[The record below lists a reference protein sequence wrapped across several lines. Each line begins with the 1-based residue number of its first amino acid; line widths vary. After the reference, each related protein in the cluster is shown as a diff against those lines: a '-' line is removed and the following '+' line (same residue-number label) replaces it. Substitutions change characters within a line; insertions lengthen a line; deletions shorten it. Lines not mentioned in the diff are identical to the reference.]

1 MTAGAPSAGSTYE
14 VSGRFGRALE
24 WLYGFA
30 DMERGIGWNPRSS
43 PALEWNLRR
52 TRILL
57 DLLGAPDRRME
68 IVLVAGT
75 KGKGS
80 TAALLASILSAS
92 GATTGLY
99 TKPHLQSYRERV
111 RVDGQAVSD
120 TAFADAVDALKP
132 KVDTLRSLVP
142 AAGQPTTFELTTAL
156 AFQHFATSRCT
167 AAVVEVGLGGRLDAT
182 NATDPHVSVV
192 TPISHDHMRELGTRL
207 DQIAREKAG
216 VLRPGRVVVVAAQR
230 ASAAAAIRAESDRVG
245 AERRDIGALTV
256 DEATRLGLVLRGPHQ
271 RQNAALAIAAARA
284 LSEHGIVTVDDDHV
298 SRGLSRLRWP
308 GRFEVVPGAPA
319 IVLDGA
325 HNDGS
330 AEALAIALRT
340 EFPRRP
346 VRLVV
351 GMMREK
357 DAGAFARTTAPLAR
371 FIYATVPRGTRG
383 LPPEELARRY
393 GRRARVFA
401 DLSRALEGARAD
413 ARPRDVVCVTGSL
426 ALVGEARDLLGLPVP
441 ERLWD
446 AAEQQ

>member
-1 MTAGAPSAGSTYE
+1 
-14 VSGRFGRALE
+14 
-24 WLYGFA
+24 
-30 DMERGIGWNPRSS
+30 MERGIGWNARSS
-43 PALEWNLRR
+43 PSLEWNLRR

-57 DLLGAPDRRME
+57 DLLAAPDRRMAV
-68 IVLVAGT
+68 VLVAGT

-80 TAALLASILSAS
+80 TAALLASVLSAS

-111 RVDGQAVSD
+111 RVDGQAVSEA
-120 TAFADAVDALKP
+120 AFADAVDALRP
-132 KVDTLRSLVP
+132 KVDALRGLVP

-156 AFQHFATSRCT
+156 AFLHFATSRCT

-182 NATDPHVSVV
+182 NATDPHVSVI

-230 ASAAAAIRAESDRVG
+230 ATAAAAIRAESARVG
-245 AERRDIGALTV
+245 AERRDVRPLTAT
-256 DEATRLGLVLRGPHQ
+256 DATRLGLALRGPHQ

-284 LSEHGIVTVDDDHV
+284 LSEHGIVTVNDDHV
-298 SRGLSRLRWP
+298 SRGLSRLQWP
-308 GRFEVVPGAPA
+308 GRFEIVPGTPE

-330 AEALAIALRT
+330 AAALAVALRQ
-340 EFPRRP
+340 EFRGRP

-351 GMMREK
+351 GMMRDK
-357 DAGAFARTTAPLAR
+357 DAGAFARAIGPVAR
-371 FIYATVPRGTRG
+371 FVYATAPRGTRG
-383 LPPEELARRY
+383 LRAEELARRY
-393 GRRARVFA
+393 GSRARAFA
-401 DLSRALEGARAD
+401 ELADALGTARAE
-413 ARPRDVVCVTGSL
+413 ARPRDIVCVTGSL

-446 AAEQQ
+446 AAEQ